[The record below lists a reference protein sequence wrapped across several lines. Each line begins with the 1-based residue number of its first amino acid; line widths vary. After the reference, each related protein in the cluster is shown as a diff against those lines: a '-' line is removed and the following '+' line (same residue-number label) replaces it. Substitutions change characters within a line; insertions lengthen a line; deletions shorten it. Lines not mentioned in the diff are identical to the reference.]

1 LRHSAQ
7 IRSSTINCVFASNKQ
22 REEKINFQSSIAD
35 TRIYWVV
42 KTRVCAP
49 SGGANT
55 KQYDERP
62 ENRQEKALVKCK
74 FTVYNETM
82 IKSFQ
87 NKGLRHFF
95 EDDDGRKLPQD
106 MLARIALILSTLH
119 AAQDI
124 EGMDIPT
131 FRLHPLKGEMKGF
144 YSVTVR
150 ANWRI
155 IFRFEDGQ
163 AFDVDFVDYH

>member
-1 LRHSAQ
+1 
-7 IRSSTINCVFASNKQ
+7 
-22 REEKINFQSSIAD
+22 
-35 TRIYWVV
+35 
-42 KTRVCAP
+42 
-49 SGGANT
+49 
-55 KQYDERP
+55 
-62 ENRQEKALVKCK
+62 
-74 FTVYNETM
+74 M

-87 NKGLRHFF
+87 HKGLRRFF

-119 AAQDI
+119 ASQEI

-131 FRLHPLKGEMKGF
+131 FRLHPLKGELKGF

-155 IFRFEDGQ
+155 IFRFEGGQ
-163 AFDVDFVDYH
+163 AFDLDFVDYH